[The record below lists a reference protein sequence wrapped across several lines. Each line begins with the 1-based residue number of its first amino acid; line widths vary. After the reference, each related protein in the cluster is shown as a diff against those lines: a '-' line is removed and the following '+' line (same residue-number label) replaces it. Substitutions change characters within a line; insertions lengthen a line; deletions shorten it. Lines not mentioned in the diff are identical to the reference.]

1 MKFNDAMDSKEEIT
15 RFIETEDL
23 KYQSIDLP
31 YGIKTPGD
39 CRDEAVA
46 LLLSELKESH
56 TVLDVGSFLGLFCL
70 TSLQQ
75 GASTVTGLQL
85 NRDRIRQAI
94 RIADFLQLK
103 PTYLRRDVE
112 DYPELDNHDIVL
124 CLNVLHHL
132 KNPIGVLR
140 YLALHTNET
149 LIVEAAQFGRHDIK
163 SLTKLWSKDSDSKTT
178 DFRALANRFMSVFSR
193 TSSAFIAPYAP
204 KSMLRTYFFSKS
216 ALNTI
221 LASHIKMFSSV
232 ETKKSSFKDRYYIV
246 CKKLK
251 IKHLIIVSGTC
262 SSGKSTFIENFLQSG
277 RSAALGLDNQAFQVV
292 GGTALRNK
300 NLSETFAEQSHDSV
314 ILHYDIL
321 SVNRFGIHSYGRD
334 TCLDILNCAQKVSVV
349 LLAPKKDDLI
359 NQLVSAEGNP
369 ENQSTYYSRL
379 LNNYRTQGWLR
390 EVNIEWIDFL
400 GSSLNGAEC
409 IEFYDFNGSENKL
422 VPAKNIDCMKQIVKE
437 RYPG

>member
-1 MKFNDAMDSKEEIT
+1 MKFNDAMASKEEIA

-31 YGIKTPGD
+31 YEIKTPGD

-46 LLLSELKESH
+46 LLLSELKQSH

-75 GASTVTGLQL
+75 GASTVTGLEL

-163 SLTKLWSKDSDSKTT
+163 SLTKFWSKDSDSKTT
-178 DFRALANRFMSVFSR
+178 DFRALANRFMSAFSR
-193 TSSAFIAPYAP
+193 TSSAFIAPYQ
-204 KSMLRTYFFSKS
+204 SRCSDVFLSKS

-221 LASHIKMFSSV
+221 LPRTLNVFICGNK
-232 ETKKSSFKDRYYIV
+232 E
-246 CKKLK
+246 KLQRS
-251 IKHLIIVSGTC
+251 ILYRM
-262 SSGKSTFIENFLQSG
+262 QS
-277 RSAALGLDNQAFQVV
+277 
-292 GGTALRNK
+292 LR
-300 NLSETFAEQSHDSV
+300 
-314 ILHYDIL
+314 
-321 SVNRFGIHSYGRD
+321 
-334 TCLDILNCAQKVSVV
+334 LN
-349 LLAPKKDDLI
+349 I
-359 NQLVSAEGNP
+359 
-369 ENQSTYYSRL
+369 
-379 LNNYRTQGWLR
+379 
-390 EVNIEWIDFL
+390 
-400 GSSLNGAEC
+400 
-409 IEFYDFNGSENKL
+409 
-422 VPAKNIDCMKQIVKE
+422 
-437 RYPG
+437 